1 MRCAGSLLIQFL
13 SREGDD
19 GLYRMDGYEDGLT
32 RTRIGALGV
41 NLLSELDPVIYV
53 GAEISE

>member
-1 MRCAGSLLIQFL
+1 
-13 SREGDD
+13 
-19 GLYRMDGYEDGLT
+19 MDGYEDGLT